1 MRLRLYFSDNQ
12 LLMERRMNAYGR
24 ILKLTPT
31 MASTIAKLC
40 DAARALNE
48 DIDESSLHKFIEL
61 VSYMVASRHSV
72 F

>member
-1 MRLRLYFSDNQ
+1 
-12 LLMERRMNAYGR
+12 MNAYGR